1 MAGESKITTPAVERA
16 ITDLGGLEGGPIDR
30 HEHEPT
36 LTERRIDAMM
46 MMMRSKPRAFWGADE
61 NRRTIESLTPEF
73 YEGSGYYERWVT
85 AMRSLMIEKG
95 ILDKDEIEAKLAD
108 VRARFPSNGGG
119 DPL

>member
-1 MAGESKITTPAVERA
+1 MTERETSRPATAERA

-36 LTERRIDAMM
+36 MTERRVDAMM
-46 MMMRSKPRAFWGADE
+46 MLMRAKPRAFWGSDE

-85 AMRSLMIEKG
+85 AMRSLLVEKG
-95 ILDKDEIEAKLAD
+95 KLSADEIDAKLAE
-108 VRARFPSNGGG
+108 VRKRYAAGADGERS
-119 DPL
+119 

>member
-1 MAGESKITTPAVERA
+1 MSEYKAAQSAPAARA
-16 ITDLGGLEGGPIDR
+16 VSDIGGLEAGPIDR

-46 MMMRSKPRAFWGADE
+46 MLMRAKPRAFWGSDE

-85 AMRSLMIEKG
+85 AMRALLIEKG
-95 ILDKDEIEAKLAD
+95 VIGADEIDAKLAE
-108 VRARFPSNGGG
+108 VRKRLEGGG
-119 DPL
+119 P